1 MLTTSSKFTKEV
13 DCGWLSLSPAGST
26 LSWVKYMFSG
36 DAESSRIKLIKIG
49 PTKLKVAQILTQ
61 NGLSWLDFQF
71 DTNCNSNRPK
81 MVQGDPQWLK
91 LPKNGSIFLTS
102 PRVEL
107 SPGQVFP
114 SSSHVMIH
122 EWQNLNQSEIRWEYD
137 VFDILD
143 VWAKLSNLWPQLVW
157 CGSLWQRR
165 QMGHSCFWSS
175 PPTKSRSHPPLDS
188 LTFTVIHRKYEYF
201 TKTTNTNRPQ
211 DIAQLL
217 GKALTP
223 ENNDPDCSSPFQVLL
238 SSEILFLL

>member
-1 MLTTSSKFTKEV
+1 MAIRAPSEL
-13 DCGWLSLSPAGST
+13 
-26 LSWVKYMFSG
+26 
-36 DAESSRIKLIKIG
+36 
-49 PTKLKVAQILTQ
+49 TKLVKLTKIQLYFTDICICDILQ
-61 NGLSWLDFQF
+61 LCW
-71 DTNCNSNRPK
+71 
-81 MVQGDPQWLK
+81 
-91 LPKNGSIFLTS
+91 LTS

-114 SSSHVMIH
+114 SSSHVMIQ
-122 EWQNLNQSEIRWEYD
+122 EWQNLNQSEMICHIGKMRLWCFWRFEC
-137 VFDILD
+137 
-143 VWAKLSNLWPQLVW
+143 LSKAAHLWPQLVW

-165 QMGHSCFWSS
+165 QMGHSCFRSS
-175 PPTKSRSHPPLDS
+175 PPTKSRSHPPLDL
-188 LTFTVIHRKYEYF
+188 LTFKCIYRLHEYF